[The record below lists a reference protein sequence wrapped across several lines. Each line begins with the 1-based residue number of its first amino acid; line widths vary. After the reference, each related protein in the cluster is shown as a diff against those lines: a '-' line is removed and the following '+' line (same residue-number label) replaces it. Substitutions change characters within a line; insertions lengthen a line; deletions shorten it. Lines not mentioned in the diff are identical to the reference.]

1 VFVQR
6 FVCITRKLQRSYFY
20 AWFWFSWNAKGLIW
34 QHCEV
39 VSVCPASPESMK
51 AAAPPPDRPSYTV
64 WRAVMSYKI
73 FYQWKQ
79 DDFVAPKQRGR
90 STSNRLAVLA
100 HHELSNGRH
109 TRKLLKDL
117 YSLTHRHYH
126 HTVFQTLMQS
136 CLCYS
141 SFRYIVVKI
150 SCNIS
155 GFFLAYQLIVFGVQ
169 FEFVR
174 ACACSCRNC
183 HMTVLLLWCFPVNDF
198 S

>member
-1 VFVQR
+1 MYS
-6 FVCITRKLQRSYFY
+6 C
-20 AWFWFSWNAKGLIW
+20 
-34 QHCEV
+34 
-39 VSVCPASPESMK
+39 
-51 AAAPPPDRPSYTV
+51 YTV
-64 WRAVMSYKI
+64 WRAAMSYKI

-79 DDFVAPKQRGR
+79 DDCVAPKQRGR

-100 HHELSNGRH
+100 HHDLSNGMH

-117 YSLTHRHYH
+117 HSLTHRHYH

-169 FEFVR
+169 LEFVR
-174 ACACSCRNC
+174 ACACSCRSC
-183 HMTVLLLWCFPVNDF
+183 HMPVLLLWCFPVNDF